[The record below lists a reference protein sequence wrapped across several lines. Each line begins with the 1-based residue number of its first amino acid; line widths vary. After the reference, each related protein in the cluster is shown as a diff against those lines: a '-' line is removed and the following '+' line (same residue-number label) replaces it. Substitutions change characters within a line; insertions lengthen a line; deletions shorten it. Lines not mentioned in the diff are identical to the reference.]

1 MVWFQQPLDN
11 EVQPGSHPEIASEQV
26 KKEKRRQE
34 LHARARELLNQ
45 ARNKKSTKAFTSSSS
60 ATAKGTI
67 LLRDENKHRI

>member
-1 MVWFQQPLDN
+1 MVWFQQPSDD

-45 ARNKKSTKAFTSSSS
+45 ARNKKFTKAFSSS
-60 ATAKGTI
+60 AAAKGTI
-67 LLRDENKHRI
+67 LLRDENKHGI